1 MGGYTEDATRYDGN
15 EMVCLGIYS
24 RNICI
29 VADELQ
35 KHE

>member
-1 MGGYTEDATRYDGN
+1 MDGYTEGGIRYDGN

-24 RNICI
+24 KNICI

-35 KHE
+35 KNE